1 VRGLWDNSVDGLA
14 PSRHPEERDLAH
26 FLTAQRAASRV
37 LHTPCIMR
45 IQVGGNDD
53 DGYGAAERVCETDDE
68 GGGGFGGG
76 PAGTVTLAA
85 DLAAR
90 YQQDAEEAA
99 AAEEAQRRRHAAS
112 GAAYFNSHGR
122 QHGSHALLAEL
133 PLAGV

>member
-1 VRGLWDNSVDGLA
+1 MRGLWPSPGRTGLLPA
-14 PSRHPEERDLAH
+14 ANLQRDLAL

-37 LHTPCIMR
+37 LHTPCTCV
-45 IQVGGNDD
+45 QVGGNDD

-68 GGGGFGGG
+68 GGGGRGG